1 MVLSAFVVAAYLGAG
16 GGSSGS
22 GRGAGAPRP
31 DRRASCEV
39 SGRLL
44 ALQPAWSGRRLGDA
58 RAHRVRG
65 LVAAWPDHRDAQWSV
80 AEGRQVKLR
89 FRRDSAT
96 RKNSYAEALSKR
108 ANPCLAATTHLML
121 SRRSMQSAPEKAHSG
136 RAGVGWDARC
146 LVAAHAER
154 GPPLRATPLSS
165 EEPVVPPPGC
175 SGRDQSGQL
184 SGWLKRLFVP
194 SFSARPMKASAPV
207 MPFGSFFFS
216 AFASAF

>member
-1 MVLSAFVVAAYLGAG
+1 MAQAGRAAEQARRGPIAARRVRSQGVCLHCSRRGPVAGWATHELTESA
-16 GGSSGS
+16 GSSLPGLTIVTRNGAS
-22 GRGAGAPRP
+22 PRAGR
-31 DRRASCEV
+31 
-39 SGRLL
+39 
-44 ALQPAWSGRRLGDA
+44 
-58 RAHRVRG
+58 
-65 LVAAWPDHRDAQWSV
+65 
-80 AEGRQVKLR
+80 VKLR

-96 RKNSYAEALSKR
+96 RKNSYAKALSKR

-154 GPPLRATPLSS
+154 GPPLRATPLPS

-194 SFSARPMKASAPV
+194 SFSARPMRASAPV